1 MKILVVEDEP
11 PIADILQYALTDA
24 GYAVLGPVDTLNE
37 GLRVAEKNRP
47 DLALVNINLKD
58 GSKGTD
64 LARELLNRWK
74 VPCLFISGEMAEA
87 EKYQDVA
94 LGYIAKP
101 YKPSLVIESIEVAKA
116 IIDGRPYPKRVP
128 SDLKL
133 FSDE

>member
-1 MKILVVEDEP
+1 MKILVVEDES
-11 PIADILQYALTDA
+11 PIAEILQYALTDA
-24 GYAVLGPVDTLNE
+24 GYAVLGPVATADE
-37 GLRVAEKNRP
+37 GLRIAEKNRP

-64 LARELLNRWK
+64 LARELVNRWR
-74 VPCLFISGEMAEA
+74 VPCLFVSGEMVEA

-101 YKPSLVIESIEVAKA
+101 YKPSVVIESIEVAKA
-116 IIDGRPYPKRVP
+116 IIDGKPYQKRIP
-128 SDLKL
+128 PDLKL